1 MADSAFFFFFSP
13 CFFSLWKKFP
23 LKTIQKTLFSD
34 YFIEL
39 KTEIQSTLN
48 YNAEM
53 FGEKFDLEFYLD
65 KNEK

>member
-1 MADSAFFFFFSP
+1 MKIKQIPKLF
-13 CFFSLWKKFP
+13 K
-23 LKTIQKTLFSD
+23 KTLFSD

-48 YNAEM
+48 SNAEM